1 MRQRIE
7 LAFDIRLGSLGEVM
21 AEQQPSSSKKSPEVK
36 KENTF
41 LNLGFNILLPI
52 IILDKGKAWFG
63 EHLEPYFENVSIG
76 VLLIAVAFPVG
87 YFIYDYVK
95 RSKYNIFSILGL
107 ISVLLTGG
115 IGILN
120 IPTEWFAIKEAAIPL
135 LLGVA
140 VVVSLKTPYPLI
152 RTLLYNPEIMNVE
165 RVQTALK
172 ENDAEEKFD
181 KLLTFCTWLLAAS
194 FLLSAVLNYILAS
207 QIVVSPSGS
216 DAFNSEVSRMMRWS
230 WLVIALPSMGI
241 MMFALFKLMGGI
253 KRMTGLELEQVLN
266 GAEEKKA

>member
-1 MRQRIE
+1 M
-7 LAFDIRLGSLGEVM
+7 DK
-21 AEQQPSSSKKSPEVK
+21 QQPSSSKKSTEVK

-52 IILDKGKAWFG
+52 LILNKGKNWFG
-63 EHLEPYFENVSIG
+63 SYLEPYFENVAVG
-76 VLLIAVAFPVG
+76 VLLVAVAFPIV
-87 YFIYDYVK
+87 YFIYDYFK

-120 IPTEWFAIKEAAIPL
+120 IPTEWFAVKEAAIPF

-165 RVQTALK
+165 RVQVALK
-172 ENDAEEKFD
+172 EHDAEKDFD
-181 KLLTFCTWLLAAS
+181 KLLVTCTWLLAGS
-194 FLLSAVLNYILAS
+194 FLLSAVLNFILARW
-207 QIVVSPSGS
+207 IVVSPSGTDS
-216 DAFNSEVSRMMRWS
+216 FNAEVSKMMAWS
-230 WLVIALPSMGI
+230 WIVIAVPSMAI
-241 MMFALFKLMGGI
+241 MMLALFKLMGGI
-253 KRMTGLELEQVLN
+253 KRMTGLELEQVIH
-266 GAEEKKA
+266 GAEEKK